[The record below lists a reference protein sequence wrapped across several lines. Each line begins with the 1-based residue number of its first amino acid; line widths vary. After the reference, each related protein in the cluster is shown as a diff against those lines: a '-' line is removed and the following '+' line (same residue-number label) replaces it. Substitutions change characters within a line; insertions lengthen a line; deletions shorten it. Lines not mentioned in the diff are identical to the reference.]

1 MSSEAASARRKRS
14 PWAPGEA
21 TQAALLDASRV
32 CFNGAMSA
40 HRYPASPVFYR
51 ALDRALPLVVRGQGV
66 WLYDEAGKD
75 YLDACGGA
83 YVANLGHG
91 VGAIAEAVGEQLR
104 TVAYVNGTAFT
115 NEPAEALAAE
125 LRTLSPAGL
134 DYAYFLSS
142 GSEAVEAALKLA
154 RQHHVEAGRP
164 DKHKV
169 IARTPGY
176 HGNTLL
182 ALSASAREHY
192 KKMYGPWLVPVRMI
206 GAPYPYR
213 CAPDDPAM
221 TGAALEAAILE
232 EGPDTVAAFIAE
244 PISGSSTGGSVPPPE
259 YWPNIRAI
267 CDRYDVLLIADE
279 VLTGAGRT
287 GRWAAVEHF
296 GVVPDIMTMGKG
308 LSGGYVPLSA
318 VITSAK
324 VIDPIARGSGAF
336 KHAQTFSHTPA
347 MCAAGLATV
356 RYLKQH
362 DLVARA
368 AAMGEVLHA
377 RLAPLMALEGVGH
390 VRGIGLLAGIELVAD
405 KATKAPFARRLK
417 VAETLVACALEA
429 GLVLWSNVGH
439 ADGVA
444 GDLVMVAPPF
454 IITEAEIDTL
464 VERLRAAL
472 AATWNL
478 VGA

>member
-1 MSSEAASARRKRS
+1 
-14 PWAPGEA
+14 
-21 TQAALLDASRV
+21 
-32 CFNGAMSA
+32 MSA
-40 HRYPASPVFYR
+40 PHRYPESAVFYR
-51 ALDRALPLVVRGQGV
+51 VLDRELPMIVRGEGV
-66 WLYDEAGKD
+66 WLYDSQGRA

-91 VGAIAEAVGEQLR
+91 VSVVAEAVAEQIKR
-104 TVAYVNGTAFT
+104 VAYVNGTAFT
-115 NEPAEALAAE
+115 NEPVEALAAE
-125 LRTLSPAGL
+125 LRTLSPRGL

-164 DKHKV
+164 SRHKI

-206 GAPYPYR
+206 AAPYPYR
-213 CAPDDPAM
+213 LAPDDPAM
-221 TGAALEAAILE
+221 TGDALEQAILE

-244 PISGSSTGGSVPPPE
+244 PVGGSSTGGSVPPPG
-259 YWPNIRAI
+259 YWRRVREI
-267 CDRYDVLLIADE
+267 CDRYGVLLIADE

-296 GVVPDIMTMGKG
+296 DVVPDIMTMGKG

-318 VITSAK
+318 VITSER
-324 VIDPIARGSGAF
+324 VIAPIAKGSGAF

-347 MCAAGLATV
+347 ICAAGLAAV
-356 RYLKQH
+356 RHIKAH
-362 DLVARA
+362 GLVERSAR
-368 AAMGEVLHA
+368 MGEVLHE
-377 RLAPLMALEGVGH
+377 RLRSLLDLPAVGD
-390 VRGIGLLAGIELVAD
+390 VRGLGLLGGVELVAD
-405 KATKAPFARRLK
+405 KASREPFGRELK
-417 VAETLVACALEA
+417 VAETLVAEA
-429 GLVLWSNVGH
+429 QAGGLVLWSNVGH
-439 ADGVA
+439 ADGVR

-454 IITEAEIDTL
+454 IITEAEIDEL
-464 VERLRAAL
+464 VARLRVAIERTL
-472 AATWNL
+472 ERTP
-478 VGA
+478 GR